1 MTIRAII
8 FDYGQV
14 LNAPADELWM
24 NQHRLRL
31 AERLGVAADELWPH
45 LFEGEAAQKW
55 MTGRLSWDEFWVE
68 VLRPS
73 GITNPAEIATFAHD
87 VFKGAEQI
95 NPEMKS
101 LLADLKGRYKLA
113 VVSNASWTD
122 AELTKI
128 LVEEHDLPADT
139 FDVVVTS
146 TSAGVVKP
154 DPAIYRLALERL
166 YVRPAEAIFTDDLVN
181 FTKGAA
187 KLGIHTHTFTTPA
200 AFRKYL
206 VKKGVLPDGEPDGDA

>member
-14 LNAPADELWM
+14 LNAPADERWM
-24 NQHRLRL
+24 TQHRTRL
-31 AERLGVAADELWPH
+31 AERLGIATDDLWPY

-68 VLRPS
+68 VLRPA
-73 GITNPAEIATFAHD
+73 GITEPAEIAVFAHE
-87 VFKGAEQI
+87 VFKGGEQI
-95 NPEMKS
+95 NPEMTS
-101 LLADLKGRYKLA
+101 LLAELKGRYKLA
-113 VVSNASWTD
+113 IVSNASWTE
-122 AELTKI
+122 AELI
-128 LVEEHDLPADT
+128 EMLVEDHGLPADT

-154 DPAIYRLALERL
+154 HPAIFRLALERL
-166 YVRPAEAIFTDDLVN
+166 GVRPAEAIFTDDLAN

-200 AFRKYL
+200 ALRNYF
-206 VKKGVLPDGEPDGDA
+206 VKKGVLPDVKREA

>member
-1 MTIRAII
+1 MTIRAIL

-14 LNAPADELWM
+14 LNAPADERWM
-24 NQHRLRL
+24 SQHRTRL
-31 AERLGVAADELWPH
+31 AERLRIAADDLWPY

-68 VLRPS
+68 VLRPA
-73 GITNPAEIATFAHD
+73 GITDPAEIAVFAHE
-87 VFKGAEQI
+87 VFKGGEQI
-95 NPEMKS
+95 NPEMAS
-101 LLADLKGRYKLA
+101 LLAELKGRYKLA
-113 VVSNASWTD
+113 VISNASWTE
-122 AELTKI
+122 AELTEM
-128 LVEEHDLPADT
+128 LVGEHGLPADT

-166 YVRPAEAIFTDDLVN
+166 GVRPSEAIFTDDLAN

-187 KLGIHTHTFTTPA
+187 KLGIHTHTFTAPA

-206 VKKGVLPDGEPDGDA
+206 VKKGVLPDQEREA

>member
-1 MTIRAII
+1 MTIRAIL

-14 LNAPADELWM
+14 LNAPADEQWM
-24 NQHRLRL
+24 SRHRTRL
-31 AERLGVAADELWPH
+31 AERLNVAADDLWPY

-68 VLRPS
+68 VLRPA
-73 GITNPAEIATFAHD
+73 GITDPAEVAVFAHE
-87 VFKGAEQI
+87 VFKGGEQI
-95 NPEMKS
+95 NPEMRA
-101 LLADLKGRYKLA
+101 LLAELKGRYKLA

-122 AELTKI
+122 AELTEM
-128 LVEEHDLPADT
+128 LVGEHGLPADT

-154 DPAIYRLALERL
+154 NPAIYQLALQRL
-166 YVRPAEAIFTDDLVN
+166 GVRASEAVFTDDLAS

-187 KLGIHTHTFTTPA
+187 RLGIHTHTFTTPA
-200 AFRKYL
+200 GLRKYL
-206 VKKGVLPDGEPDGDA
+206 VRQGVLSDVKRET